1 MEKSHS
7 PVVNFLADFFTRD
20 LLRKAVSLIMAIA
33 IYVLISGN
41 IGNGKMLTGVPLE
54 VELPENLVNM
64 DRTPPTLDRVIVRG
78 NKAILNRLSG
88 SDLRAKLKVRYE
100 DCKSGQPILLRITPQ
115 DVKSPFA
122 TTVIGVEPQFITLNL
137 EPKETLMLPI
147 EPVFSGAD
155 EMDKDF
161 SVEKTVFTPAAVTV
175 TGTASLLRELKAI
188 PTKPITLKNASGSF
202 DLERLVLAP
211 RPGIAVSPAVVGCHV
226 SIVKENETKI
236 LPAVPVLLMMAP
248 GSEEKFSAELV
259 SHSNVRVNLYGP
271 RGRLNLFNADTLKAY
286 VDLTKI
292 TEPGVY
298 TVDVCCQEPSDRDL
312 QIRKIEPEQIEIK
325 LTLKQKNIK

>member
-7 PVVNFLADFFTRD
+7 PVIDFIIDFFTRD

-88 SDLRAKLKVRYE
+88 SDLRAKVKVRYE
-100 DCKSGQPILLRITPQ
+100 DYRSGQPFLLRIAPQ

-122 TTVIGVEPQFITLNL
+122 TSVIGVEPQFITLNL

-147 EPVFSGAD
+147 EPVFSGTD

-161 SVEKTVFTPAAVTV
+161 SVEKTVFTPTTVTV
-175 TGTASLLRELKAI
+175 TGTASLLRDLKAI
-188 PTKPITLKNASGSF
+188 PTKPITLKNVSGSF
-202 DLERLVLAP
+202 DIERLVLAP
-211 RPGIAVSPAVVGCHV
+211 RPGISVSPAVVSCHV

-236 LPAVPVLLMMAP
+236 LPAVPVLLLTAP
-248 GSEEKFSAELV
+248 GSENKFTAELV
-259 SHSNVRVNLYGP
+259 STNSVRVYLYGP
-271 RGRLNLFNADTLKAY
+271 RGRLNLFNADLLKAY

-298 TVDVCCQEPSDRDL
+298 TVDVCCPEPADSDL
-312 QIRKIEPEQIEIK
+312 KIRKIEPDKIEIK